1 MQLFKLKVSDSY
13 ELVIQRIS
21 FFFFF
26 KQKQNKF
33 YKFYFQLVCKQMSR
47 GVLAVFGQATKQSIH
62 TLKSFTNTYHL
73 PFIIWSNP
81 VKFDDISETLREN
94 EENNVYEND
103 VTNYQTEFNN
113 ESEIGN
119 EEETNSIDD
128 SSSPKDVLQNFQLFL
143 NPDLGQTLISLIK
156 QNRWEKIYYIY
167 NYDEGN
173 SK

>member
-1 MQLFKLKVSDSY
+1 
-13 ELVIQRIS
+13 
-21 FFFFF
+21 
-26 KQKQNKF
+26 
-33 YKFYFQLVCKQMSR
+33 MSR

-103 VTNYQTEFNN
+103 ITNFLTEFNN
-113 ESEIGN
+113 ESEIADG
-119 EEETNSIDD
+119 EGTNMIDD
-128 SSSPKDVLQNFQLFL
+128 SSHQDVLQNFQLFL

-156 QNRWEKIYYIY
+156 QNRWDKIYYIY